1 MKFKVKVNRDDI
13 VKSIK
18 HHFPYELSFG
28 NRGVYKNESFVR
40 KGKDIEAL

>member
-18 HHFPYELSFG
+18 QNFQYELSFG
-28 NRGVYKNESFVR
+28 NKRVYKYESFVR
-40 KGKDIEAL
+40 KGKDVEAL